1 MSKIRSQKA
10 NTRPRTRHLALATAL
25 VSISLSANASLL
37 ANGGS
42 RLATFQPGILWPLRA
57 SWDPSAPGSSP
68 NRRQSGHAHH
78 AVRKRRSN
86 GRVGGTT
93 RRNDQKLDAFRRLGW
108 LHFRWMRTDRWL
120 RDDSGVFGIGISI
133 DKLLI
138 GDSSPEGPMGHL
150 YDVPFVAVIGPGS
163 NCGVAASSVRFSAAP
178 ESLAPA
184 SSADAYY
191 PLVKSEVQ
199 TFTYRL
205 PSAGEYTIGIG
216 ILSNWDTNNTSA
228 ILVDNVHA
236 SIPEPETLPLLGLGL
251 AAFLSIRSLP
261 CAGSRGSLKADK
273 PGNVSEGAT
282 PRRTRKHLGRS
293 ANRNT
298 RARRPCSSSPKREAN
313 HANRKPCQQGMPM
326 RRKAT
331 DRAF

>member
-1 MSKIRSQKA
+1 
-10 NTRPRTRHLALATAL
+10 
-25 VSISLSANASLL
+25 
-37 ANGGS
+37 
-42 RLATFQPGILWPLRA
+42 
-57 SWDPSAPGSSP
+57 
-68 NRRQSGHAHH
+68 
-78 AVRKRRSN
+78 
-86 GRVGGTT
+86 
-93 RRNDQKLDAFRRLGW
+93 
-108 LHFRWMRTDRWL
+108 
-120 RDDSGVFGIGISI
+120 
-133 DKLLI
+133 
-138 GDSSPEGPMGHL
+138 MGHL

-163 NCGVAASSVRFSAAP
+163 IAVSLLRASDFSAAP

-273 PGNVSEGAT
+273 PGNVSEEVQRPGAPESILGDQPIAT
-282 PRRTRKHLGRS
+282 PEQDVLALHPQKGRPTMQIENLV
-293 ANRNT
+293 NRACRCAGKLLT
-298 RARRPCSSSPKREAN
+298 ALL
-313 HANRKPCQQGMPM
+313 
-326 RRKAT
+326 
-331 DRAF
+331 

>member
-10 NTRPRTRHLALATAL
+10 HPRPRTRHLALATAL
-25 VSISLSANASLL
+25 VSISLSANAGLL
-37 ANGGS
+37 ANGGFETGDFS
-42 RLATFQPGILWPLRA
+42 AWHTVGLASVVGSVGSPEVLPTDGNHQAMLIT
-57 SWDPSAPGSSP
+57 PSANAGATDALVGLPAGTIRSLMLSADWGGCTFGGCGPIAGSAMTQAFSASAY
-68 NRRQSGHAHH
+68 QSI
-78 AVRKRRSN
+78 SF
-86 GRVGGTT
+86 
-93 RRNDQKLDAFRRLGW
+93 DWRL
-108 LHFRWMRTDRWL
+108 LTY
-120 RDDSGVFGIGISI
+120 
-133 DKLLI
+133 
-138 GDSSPEGPMGHL
+138 EGPMGHL

-163 NCGVAASSVRFSAAP
+163 IAVSLLRASDFSAAP

-261 CAGSRGSLKADK
+261 L
-273 PGNVSEGAT
+273 
-282 PRRTRKHLGRS
+282 RRFK
-293 ANRNT
+293 
-298 RARRPCSSSPKREAN
+298 RPA
-313 HANRKPCQQGMPM
+313 
-326 RRKAT
+326 
-331 DRAF
+331 